1 MFNCHC
7 PGAADLCYDDKLK
20 ISTGESVLLGNYGP
34 LPTVVEDEFYSFA
47 LQPDAKPANH
57 INGGA
62 TITAASAAAAA
73 TTTETLMEF
82 DCGNSLELVN
92 HLTPPQTPPQTTA
105 FGGVV
110 GCVLPMQSM
119 AAAAPLLSVPMPQQQ
134 QQFQQLYAPMIN
146 SQQPPQQLS
155 FSEGNSSEFYIVDEY
170 ATITQ
175 IGAGGVQ
182 QLQQQ
187 QQQQQQETVP
197 LVEPLQQVPGFSFST
212 EGYTPQQM
220 YEMENIVRSLQ
231 QQMEEDASSSSQS
244 SCHGGDD
251 DDSCGFSEAGSLESS
266 LVARSPVYS
275 DSAESSAY
283 YGGSGSNRCNDA
295 DDEDWSPSKSKKL
308 NQRNGGMVVKKQQ
321 QQQQQ
326 RTGGSGTT
334 RPYGGRGTEEK
345 KSRKKEQNKNAAT
358 RYRQKKKAEIEE
370 ILIEESKL
378 RERNEELKMR
388 SQDLGREISCIKKLM
403 REFCKSKG
411 LI

>member
-1 MFNCHC
+1 MTI
-7 PGAADLCYDDKLK
+7 AQQQSYLCYDDKLK

-34 LPTVVEDEFYSFA
+34 LPTVVEDEFYSFT
-47 LQPDAKPANH
+47 LQPDAKAASH
-57 INGGA
+57 INDD
-62 TITAASAAAAA
+62 AAVAAAAA
-73 TTTETLMEF
+73 AETLMEF
-82 DCGNSLELVN
+82 DCAPGSNLELMN

-110 GCVLPMQSM
+110 GCVLPIQTALSM
-119 AAAAPLLSVPMPQQQ
+119 HAAIPMPQQ
-134 QQFQQLYAPMIN
+134 QQFQQLYAPMAN
-146 SQQPPQQLS
+146 PQQPQQLS
-155 FSEGNSSEFYIVDEY
+155 FPDNSPSDYYIVDEY
-170 ATITQ
+170 ATMTQ
-175 IGAGGVQ
+175 IGAGGMQ

-187 QQQQQQETVP
+187 QQQQTVP

-212 EGYTPQQM
+212 EGYTAQQM
-220 YEMENIVRSLQ
+220 CEMENIVRSLQ
-231 QQMEEDASSSSQS
+231 QQMEEDASSSSHS
-244 SCHGGDD
+244 SFHGDD
-251 DDSCGFSEAGSLESS
+251 DDSCGFSEAGSVASS
-266 LVARSPVYS
+266 MVAHSPVYS

-283 YGGSGSNRCNDA
+283 YGGSGSSTRPNDA
-295 DDEDWSPSKSKKL
+295 DDEDWSPPKSKKL
-308 NQRNGGMVVKKQQ
+308 NQRNGGTVVKK
-321 QQQQQ
+321 
-326 RTGGSGTT
+326 RTNGAGASST

-378 RERNEELKMR
+378 RERNDELKIR